1 MEEKGDA
8 KVGNNGDA
16 ILVLG
21 RVAFDPWAIIFFMMI
36 MIAMMLVM
44 ATTSMLTISK

>member
-21 RVAFDPWAIIFFMMI
+21 RVAFNPWAIIFFIVIMMI

-44 ATTSMLTISK
+44 Q